1 MKLELM
7 LGLRY
12 LRAKKKF
19 SFVSVITIICIL
31 GIFIGDMVM
40 ITVLS
45 VMNGFQDD
53 IRDKILGMRS
63 HIDIAGYSDSAV
75 DSYDYIMAVVDDNED
90 VESSYP
96 YIMIPSIMRSHNF
109 TTLIT
114 TRSFPQYAF
123 EKDKDFVKYFNFL
136 EGSNDLSAS
145 KSDMNSP
152 NKALIGSEMAF
163 NYGLKVGSVFDIVSA
178 AGNFQDGFKPK
189 KETFKVS
196 GIYKTGYYE
205 YDSKMVIVPM
215 EVAASMAGYSNAVT
229 GIAVKTKNYIEAD
242 EVASKIDEDLGAN
255 YSVLSWMS
263 FDRNFF
269 QALHTE
275 KLMLGLILSFIIL
288 IAALNIASSQII
300 FVKDKRRD
308 IAILKTLGLKPF
320 GIAKVFFL
328 EGAIIGLIGTILGVS
343 FGLLLATHINESLEA
358 LRMLLQVLV
367 SIIWFIPSLLINGV
381 SIPIV
386 PEFFPADVYYVTKG
400 LPSIINYGQVMFVAL
415 ISFVLSVLFA
425 IIPAYM
431 ASRYKPAEILRYE

>member
-1 MKLELM
+1 M

-19 SFVSVITIICIL
+19 SFVSVITVICVL
-31 GIFIGDMVM
+31 GILIGDMVM

-63 HIDIAGYSDSAV
+63 HINISGYSDSPV
-75 DSYDYIMAVVDDNED
+75 DSYDYIMAVADDNEN

-96 YIMIPSIMRSHNF
+96 YIMIPSIMRNQNF

-114 TRSFPQYAF
+114 TRSFPSYAF
-123 EKDKDFVKYFNFL
+123 EKDKDFVRYFNFL
-136 EGSNDLSAS
+136 DGTDDLSVS
-145 KSDMNSP
+145 KNNTNGPHKS
-152 NKALIGSEMAF
+152 LIGSEMAL
-163 NYGLKVGSVFDIVSA
+163 NYLLEIGSVFDIISA
-178 AGNFQDGFKPK
+178 AGNFADGFKPK

-215 EVAASMAGYSNAVT
+215 EVAANMAGYSNAVT
-229 GIAVKTKNYIEAD
+229 GIAVKTKNYIKAD
-242 EVASKIDEDLGAN
+242 EVASKIDTDLDAN
-255 YSVLSWMS
+255 YSVLPWMT

-328 EGAIIGLIGTILGVS
+328 EGAIIGSIGTVLGVL
-343 FGLLLATHINESLEA
+343 FGLLLATYINESLEI
-358 LRMLLQVLV
+358 LRVLLQFAVNILL
-367 SIIWFIPSLLINGV
+367 FLPSLLSSGV
-381 SIPIV
+381 TVPIV
-386 PEFFPADVYYVTKG
+386 PEFFPPEIYYVTQG
-400 LPSIINYGQVMFVAL
+400 LPSIIDYKQVILVAS
-415 ISFVLSVLFA
+415 ISFILSVLFA